1 MYLLTFGSV
10 FRYTTDM
17 KINDPMSLPVG
28 THYFEVSEEVW
39 FMTGEDD
46 ADRDFVNFEHYDTL
60 AEAIIAVMA
69 SVTSNRLYIDL
80 MERTAG
86 GAHGLPV
93 FAGYHTQM
101 IRNTADQF
109 DGWRFS
115 NFGEM
120 GEPIPSLVA
129 A

>member
-1 MYLLTFGSV
+1 M
-10 FRYTTDM
+10 RI
-17 KINDPMSLPVG
+17 KDPMSLPVG
-28 THYFEVSEEVW
+28 THYYEVSEEIW

-46 ADRDFVNFEHYDTL
+46 ADRDFINFEHFETL
-60 AEAIIAVMA
+60 AEAVVAVLI
-69 SVTSNRLYIDL
+69 SHTSNRLYIDL

-93 FAGYHTQM
+93 FAGYRSQM
-101 IRNTADQF
+101 MKCSTADEW

-115 NFGEM
+115 NFAAM
-120 GEPIPSLVA
+120 GETAPQKVA